1 MSVLGIEAQDRW
13 VLLTLNRPEK
23 KNALSIEL
31 RDAISDALDDLAG
44 DGGVK
49 GVAITGAGNDFS
61 AGWDLEE
68 FERAGT
74 EAGLNE
80 KIWASGDRFH
90 HTLLTCPLPLVAAIG
105 GRALAGAFDLAVC
118 CDVRIATTT
127 ARFGH
132 PEFQWADVLYSPLE
146 AIVGGAVARDLL
158 LTGRELDAETALRFG
173 LVTELVEPGR
183 LRSALDTTMSR
194 LAAAPRDAL
203 MRTKAK
209 AIRRA
214 AIDLLPSLEL

>member
-1 MSVLGIEAQDRW
+1 MSVLGIEAQDGW
-13 VLLTLNRPEK
+13 ALLTLDRPEK

-44 DGGVK
+44 DGDFK

-61 AGWDLEE
+61 AGWDLKE

-74 EAGLNE
+74 EAGFNE

-90 HTLLTCPLPLVAAIG
+90 HTLLTYPLPLVAAID

-118 CDVRIATTT
+118 CDVRIATTA

-194 LAAAPRDAL
+194 LCAAPRDAL

-214 AIDLLPSLEL
+214 AVDLLPSLEL

>member
-1 MSVLGIEAQDRW
+1 MSVLGIEAQDGW

-31 RDAISDALDDLAG
+31 RDTISDALDDLAG
-44 DGGVK
+44 NGDVK

-61 AGWDLEE
+61 AGWDLKE

-90 HTLLTCPLPLVAAIG
+90 HTLLSFPLPLVAAID

-118 CDVRIATTT
+118 CDVRIASTT

-146 AIVGGAVARDLL
+146 AIVGGAIARDLL

-173 LVTELVEPGR
+173 LVTELVEPGG
-183 LRSALDTTMSR
+183 LRSALDAVMSR
-194 LAAAPRDAL
+194 LSAAPRDAL

-214 AIDLLPSLEL
+214 GIDLLPSLEL

>member
-1 MSVLGIEAQDRW
+1 MSVLDIEEQHGW
-13 VLLTLNRPEK
+13 VLLTLNRPER

-31 RDAISDALDDLAG
+31 RDAISDALDDLVGNGA
-44 DGGVK
+44 VK
-49 GVAITGAGNDFS
+49 GVAITGAGDDFS
-61 AGWDLEE
+61 AGWDLKE

-90 HTLLTCPLPLVAAIG
+90 HTLLTYPLPLVAAIE

-127 ARFGH
+127 ASFGH

-158 LTGRELDAETALRFG
+158 LTGREVDAETALRFG
-173 LVTELVEPGR
+173 LVTELVEPDR
-183 LRSALDTTMSR
+183 LRTALDTMMSR

-214 AIDLLPSLEL
+214 GIDLLPSLEL